1 MATLAT
7 ARFRAALLLVALG
20 AMLVIALA
28 PFAMGLLGVAV
39 LYVVCVPTYRRLA
52 PRLRPHGAA
61 AVVLVG
67 ALLLILFPGVLLV
80 AMLIEQAPDTL
91 RALQEHAYLARLT
104 TLRVGTFDVGGV
116 LGRAS
121 ADAARWLSAQ
131 VLGLFGS
138 ATRVTL
144 NLVIAFFGL
153 FYMLLSADD
162 VWARVRR
169 YVPFSEEGT
178 DQLRARFYS
187 LTRATL
193 LGTAATA
200 LAQGTVVGIGFV
212 LVGLPDPVFW
222 GSVTACASVLPVLGS
237 SLVWLPA
244 SAMLALEERWTA
256 AGILAGL
263 GFVVAS
269 NIDNV
274 IRPVVYRRVSH
285 VHPMITLVGAFAG
298 VAYVGLPGLL
308 LGPLAIA
315 YFFELVELYE
325 AEYGGWSS
333 PPHAAGA
340 YVPPAAPAVVAPDGS
355 PAARPGV
362 AAGARAPREP
372 V

>member
-1 MATLAT
+1 MPALAA

-20 AMLVIALA
+20 ALLVVALA

-39 LYVVCVPTYRRLA
+39 LYVLCVPTYRRLA
-52 PRLRPHGAA
+52 RHLRPHAAA
-61 AVVLVG
+61 AVVLAG
-67 ALLLILFPGVLLV
+67 AVVLILLPGVLLV

-104 TLRVGTFDVGGV
+104 TLHVGTVDVGAM
-116 LGRAS
+116 LGRAG

-138 ATRVTL
+138 ATRATL

-169 YVPFSEEGT
+169 YVPFSEQGT
-178 DQLRARFYS
+178 DELRARFYS

-200 LAQGTVVGIGFV
+200 IAQGTVVGIAFV
-212 LVGLPDPVFW
+212 LVGLPDAVFW

-244 SAMLALEERWTA
+244 SVVLALEERWTA
-256 AGILAGL
+256 AGIMAGL

-325 AEYGGWSS
+325 AEYGGWPS
-333 PPHAAGA
+333 PPHAAA
-340 YVPPAAPAVVAPDGS
+340 YAPPAPAAVVAPDGAARGPS
-355 PAARPGV
+355 APAAP
-362 AAGARAPREP
+362 RAPRER

>member
-1 MATLAT
+1 MPSLAS

-20 AMLVIALA
+20 AMLVVALA

-39 LYVVCVPTYRRLA
+39 LYVLCVPWQRRLS
-52 PRLRPHGAA
+52 RHLRPRISAA
-61 AVVLVG
+61 IVLAG
-67 ALLLILFPGVLLV
+67 ALLLILLPGVLLV
-80 AMLIEQAPDTL
+80 GMLIEQAPDTM
-91 RALQEHAYLARLT
+91 RALQEHAYLSRLT
-104 TLRVGTFDVGGV
+104 TLRVGTVEIGAL

-138 ATRVTL
+138 ATRATL

-153 FYMLLSADD
+153 YYMLLSADD
-162 VWARVRR
+162 VWERVRR
-169 YVPFSEEGT
+169 YVPFSEQGT
-178 DQLRARFYS
+178 DELRARFYS

-200 LAQGTVVGIGFV
+200 LAQGLVVGIAFV
-212 LVGLPDPVFW
+212 LVGLPDAVFW

-244 SAMLALEERWTA
+244 SAVLALEGRWTA
-256 AGILAGL
+256 AGIMAGL

-325 AEYGGWSS
+325 AEYGGWSL

-340 YVPPAAPAVVAPDGS
+340 YVPPAVPAVVAPDGA
-355 PAARPGV
+355 P
-362 AAGARAPREP
+362 GARAGVGAGTRGEREP